1 MTIFDDNN
9 KPSVDR
15 GSGLVYDLDEATDMG
30 SYDTNAYAQKR
41 EAKSGRNI
49 MGLAAMLADA
59 NMRGGAGVSDLED
72 NLERDTA
79 SAEGDGT
86 ENDEVKE
93 NNQNVEDTGQP
104 DILPPQV
111 AGTAGSD
118 IAADGS
124 PPTAASAQ
132 SPPAKAVVEAQE

>member
-1 MTIFDDNN
+1 MTIFDDDN
-9 KPSVDR
+9 KPSVNR
-15 GSGLVYDLDEATDMG
+15 GSGLVDDLDEATDMG

-59 NMRGGAGVSDLED
+59 NMRGGAGVS
-72 NLERDTA
+72 NLDT
-79 SAEGDGT
+79 SYAEGNGT
-86 ENDEVKE
+86 EYDEIMDTT
-93 NNQNVEDTGQP
+93 QSVEDTGHSN
-104 DILPPQV
+104 LLPQV

-124 PPTAASAQ
+124 PPTATSA
-132 SPPAKAVVEAQE
+132 